1 MIVKSLQVGEI
12 GTNCYILGDGETKL
26 GTIIDPGGHP
36 QRILDAV
43 KELGLSVQFILLT
56 HAHFDHTMGVPAL
69 VEALKVP
76 VYVHAGEIFDP
87 ALRMP
92 QKEYFMYTPPAGS
105 ITRTYDEGSVLT
117 LGTLS
122 IEVLHTPG
130 HSRGSVTLK
139 VGDALFTGD
148 TLFRDSC
155 GRTDFLGGSYET
167 ILRSLR
173 RLYDLDG
180 DYKVYPGHE
189 GESTLARER
198 QRNYFMLEAKN
209 LA

>member
-12 GTNCYILGDGETKL
+12 GTNCYLLGDEATKL
-26 GTIIDPGGHP
+26 GAVIDPGGHP
-36 QRILDAV
+36 QRILAAV
-43 KELGLSVQFILLT
+43 KELGLSIQFILLT

-69 VEALKVP
+69 VEALGVP
-76 VYVHAGEIFDP
+76 VYVHPDEIFDP
-87 ALRMP
+87 ALRVP

-105 ITRTYDEGSVLT
+105 VTRTYGEGDVLK
-117 LGTLS
+117 LGGLT
-122 IEVLHTPG
+122 IEVLFTPG

-155 GRTDFLGGSYET
+155 GRTDFFGGSYET

-173 RLYDLDG
+173 RLYDLPG
-180 DYKVYPGHE
+180 DYQVYPGHE
-189 GESTLARER
+189 GSSTLARER

>member
-12 GTNCYILGDGETKL
+12 GTNCYILGDEATML
-26 GTIIDPGGHP
+26 GAVIDPGGHP
-36 QRILDAV
+36 QRILAAV
-43 KELGLSVQFILLT
+43 EDLGLSVRFILLT

-69 VEALKVP
+69 VEALQVP
-76 VYVHAGEIFDP
+76 VYVHPDEIIDP
-87 ALRMP
+87 AIRAP
-92 QKEYFMYTPPAGS
+92 QIEYYMYAPPAGS
-105 ITRTYDEGSVLT
+105 VTRNYGEGDTLRLGDLTIQVLC
-117 LGTLS
+117 
-122 IEVLHTPG
+122 TPG

-155 GRTDFLGGSYET
+155 GRTDLPGGSYEA

-173 RLYDLDG
+173 RLSDLPG

-189 GESTLARER
+189 GASTLARER
-198 QRNYFMLEAKN
+198 ERNYFMLEAKN